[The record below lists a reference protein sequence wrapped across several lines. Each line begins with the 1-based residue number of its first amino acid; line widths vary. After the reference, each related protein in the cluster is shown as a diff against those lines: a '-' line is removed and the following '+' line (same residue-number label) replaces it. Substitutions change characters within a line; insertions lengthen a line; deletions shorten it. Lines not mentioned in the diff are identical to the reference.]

1 MDKIKR
7 SEIQKAKNDPRYKF
21 LPKSYWKS
29 LEKIGDDFGQD
40 RFPNDPLE
48 RCHLR
53 WFLLFD
59 KILKIL
65 FKRDPNLVTNI
76 RFTLYKSGLGS
87 PFKELNPSDETL
99 TRAKAF
105 HEGQIS
111 SLKLRGKQK
120 HGGENRFYPMFILY
134 DYLKLLSALQD
145 LPKSF
150 RNPNTR
156 RKSVENRLQKIIDNL
171 IAPNR
176 KIDGLPDEIF
186 NGFSLPKKELVVR
199 LLAHFYG
206 PIGKGSIRT
215 YLTRGKRLF
224 PEYRD
229 DQIKDVSL
237 LEGTVKYLE
246 SKSRTHG
253 LDRMSVKNW
262 VEHGIKKE
270 VMQVFFK

>member
-1 MDKIKR
+1 MAMNRIKL
-7 SEIQKAKNDPRYKF
+7 SDIEKAKKAPRYKF
-21 LPKSYWKS
+21 LPKSFWKS
-29 LEKIGDDFGQD
+29 LEKIGED
-40 RFPNDPLE
+40 RVTNNPVE

-53 WFLLFD
+53 WFFLFD
-59 KILKIL
+59 KILKVL
-65 FKRDPNLVTNI
+65 FERDPNLVTNI
-76 RFTLYKSGLGS
+76 RFTLYKSGLDS

-120 HGGENRFYPMFILY
+120 SDGENRFYPIYILH
-134 DYLKLLSALQD
+134 DYLKLLSAFQD

-150 RNPNTR
+150 RNPYTR
-156 RKSVENRLQKIIDNL
+156 RRIVENRLKEIIDNL
-171 IAPNR
+171 IGP
-176 KIDGLPDEIF
+176 KKKVTGLPDEIF
-186 NGFSLPKKELVVR
+186 KGFSLPKKELVVR

-229 DQIKDVSL
+229 DKIKDVSS
-237 LEGTVKYLE
+237 LEGQIKYLK
-246 SKSRTHG
+246 SKSRDYG
-253 LDRMSVKNW
+253 LDPISVKNW

-270 VMQVFFK
+270 VMQAFFK